1 MTDDQSSKDSDTENQ
16 KSWLSKLANIF
27 TDEPQNRDDLVEIL
41 HAAYHNELLDIDA
54 LNMMKGALK
63 VSELQVRQVMVPRSQ
78 MVVIQHT
85 LDIEEILPLIVTS
98 GHSRFPVV
106 GGDKDELEGILL
118 AKDVLKSF
126 VKEESDFSLKDI
138 IRPAVVIPESKQVN
152 ILLNEFRTTRN
163 HMAIIIDEYGGVAGL
178 VTIEDILEEI
188 VGEIDDE
195 YDDQEDPYV
204 LKVSDHVY
212 RINALTTITELN
224 EQFNLG
230 FDDTEFD
237 TVGGL
242 VASKA
247 GRLPEAGELIEV
259 ANLNFKVIKANK
271 RRVEFVELDLS
282 QSGLDELN

>member
-1 MTDDQSSKDSDTENQ
+1 MTEDQSSKDSDPDNQ
-16 KSWLSKLANIF
+16 KSWLSKLANLF
-27 TDEPQNRDDLVEIL
+27 TDEPQSRDDLIQIL
-41 HAAYHNELLDIDA
+41 QEAHHNHLVDIDA

-63 VSELQVRQVMVPRSQ
+63 VSELQVRQVMVPRAQ
-78 MVVIQHT
+78 MVVIP
-85 LDIEEILPLIVTS
+85 LSSNIEDILPIIVES

-106 GGDKDELEGILL
+106 GEDKDELEGILL

-126 VKEESDFSLKDI
+126 VKEEDAFNLQQI

-204 LKVSDHVY
+204 MKVADSVY
-212 RINALTTITELN
+212 RINALTTITEFN
-224 EQFNLG
+224 EQFQFD

-237 TVGGL
+237 TIGGL
-242 VASKA
+242 VASEA
-247 GRLPEAGELIEV
+247 GRLPETGELIEV
-259 ANLNFKVIKANK
+259 ADLSFKVIKADK
-271 RRVEFVELDLS
+271 RRIEFVEVDM
-282 QSGLDELN
+282 G

>member
-1 MTDDQSSKDSDTENQ
+1 MTEDQSRKDSDQDNQ
-16 KSWLSKLANIF
+16 KSWLSKLANLF
-27 TDEPQNRDDLVEIL
+27 TDEPQNRDDLIHIL
-41 HAAYHNELLDIDA
+41 HEAYNNHLVDIDA

-63 VSELQVRQVMVPRSQ
+63 VSELQVRQVMVPRAQ
-78 MVVIQHT
+78 MVVIPQT
-85 LDIEEILPLIVTS
+85 SDIEDVLPIIVES

-106 GGDKDELEGILL
+106 GEDKDELEGILL

-126 VKEESDFSLKDI
+126 VKDEDDFNLRQI

-204 LKVSDHVY
+204 MNVSDQLY
-212 RINALTTITELN
+212 RINALTTITEFN
-224 EQFNLG
+224 EQFKFD
-230 FDDTEFD
+230 FDDTEYD
-237 TVGGL
+237 TIGGL
-242 VASKA
+242 VASEA
-247 GRLPEAGELIEV
+247 GRLPETGELIEV
-259 ANLNFKVIKANK
+259 ADLTFKVIKADK
-271 RRVEFVELDLS
+271 RRIEFVEVDLS
-282 QSGLDELN
+282 

>member
-1 MTDDQSSKDSDTENQ
+1 MTEDQSRKDSDTENQ

-27 TDEPQNRDDLVEIL
+27 TDEPQNRDDLLDIL
-41 HAAYHNELLDIDA
+41 KEAHENGLLDIDA

-63 VSELQVRQVMVPRSQ
+63 VSDLQVRQVMIPRAQ
-78 MVVIQHT
+78 MVVIPLT
-85 LDIEEILPLIVTS
+85 SNIEEVLPIIVES

-106 GGDKDELEGILL
+106 GEDKDELEGILL

-126 VKEESDFSLKDI
+126 VKEEDDFNLKEI

-178 VTIEDILEEI
+178 VTIEDILEVI

-195 YDDQEDPYV
+195 YDDHEDPYIM
-204 LKVSDHVY
+204 KVTEHVY
-212 RINALTTITELN
+212 RVNALTTIAEFNEAFELA
-224 EQFNLG
+224 

-237 TVGGL
+237 TIGGL
-242 VASKA
+242 VASEA
-247 GRLPEAGELIEV
+247 GRLPETGEEILV
-259 ANLNFKVIKANK
+259 GDLVFKIIKSDK
-271 RRVEFVELDLS
+271 RRIEFVEIDFS
-282 QSGLDELN
+282 

>member
-1 MTDDQSSKDSDTENQ
+1 MTEDQSRKDSDTDNQ

-27 TDEPQNRDDLVEIL
+27 TDEPQSKDDLIQIL
-41 HAAYHNELLDIDA
+41 QAAYQNDLLDVDA

-63 VSELQVRQVMVPRSQ
+63 VSDLQVRQVMVPRAQ
-78 MVVIQHT
+78 MVVIPLT
-85 LDIEEILPLIVTS
+85 ADIEEILPIIVES

-106 GGDKDELEGILL
+106 GEDKDELEGILL

-126 VKEESDFSLKDI
+126 VKSEADFNLNQI

-195 YDDQEDPYV
+195 YDGHEDPYV
-204 LKVSDHVY
+204 MKVAEKVY
-212 RINALTTITELN
+212 RINALTTITEFN
-224 EQFNLG
+224 EQFDLD
-230 FDDTEFD
+230 FDDTEYD

-242 VASKA
+242 VASEA
-247 GRLPEAGELIEV
+247 GRLPETGEQIEV
-259 ANLNFKVIKANK
+259 ADLLIKVIKADK
-271 RRVEFVELDLS
+271 RRIEFVEIDFS
-282 QSGLDELN
+282 